1 MPAASSSPSSPD
13 SVFAALG
20 LPPAAA
26 AGQRVPRSEFDA
38 VLAPPAR
45 RALARAVESVRLAYA
60 LSPASTG
67 LSASLRDGIDSSTLA
82 VLSLQAKPGV
92 TATALRHAVALV
104 HGAMPYPLLVAAAA
118 PDGGV
123 FLSLAAKRMS
133 ADGRQRVVLAD
144 EPAFEPLPSAGPVR
158 DSFFAA
164 AALPAFPGNTLWLL
178 HDFWLGLLPA
188 LAAARETGA
197 FRVPKDASALR
208 ADLAE
213 LASLDATIRSLRA
226 KARAGASIAE
236 RIELNTAIKGRL
248 RERGALLA
256 KIAAD

>member
-1 MPAASSSPSSPD
+1 MADGTAALD
-13 SVFAALG
+13 TVFSALG
-20 LPPAAA
+20 LPEAARV
-26 AGQRVPRSEFDA
+26 GQRIPRSEFDA

-45 RALARAVESVRLAYA
+45 RALAKAVESIRLAYA

-82 VLSLQAKPGV
+82 VLSLRAKPDA
-92 TATALRHAVALV
+92 TETALRHAVALV
-104 HGAMPYPLLVAAAA
+104 HGAMPYPLLVAAAV
-118 PDGGV
+118 PDGSV

-133 ADGRQRVVLAD
+133 ADGRQHVVLAD
-144 EPAFEPLPSAGPVR
+144 GPAFEPLPPKGAVR
-158 DSFFAA
+158 DAFLAA

-197 FRVPKDASALR
+197 FRVPVDAAALR

-213 LASLDATIRSLRA
+213 LASLDATLRSLRA
-226 KARAGASIAE
+226 KARAGASIAQ
-236 RIELNTAIKGRL
+236 RIELNAAIKGRR
-248 RERGALLA
+248 REREELLA